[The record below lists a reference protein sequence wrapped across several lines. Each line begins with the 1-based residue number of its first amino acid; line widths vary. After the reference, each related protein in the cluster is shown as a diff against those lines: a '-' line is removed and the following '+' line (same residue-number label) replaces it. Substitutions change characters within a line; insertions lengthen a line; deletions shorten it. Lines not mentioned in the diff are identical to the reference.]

1 MKILFVYFILSFIG
15 IEVNAES
22 VDTLLLKEYK
32 RGYEYVYELIESGCL
47 KDSLTNRSF
56 CSLFFENLWTITV
69 KNEKSYVLYYGYQ
82 IGKEEVT
89 RKEIS
94 NRDLVFNRL
103 FTLDINKNEGP
114 IYKPT
119 DFYTPIYWYFVL
131 VDSLQNKRFEWNSN
145 SKSDDDYSYYFSCV
159 FADYYACLMNIIL
172 YDQYNLEKRASDLW
186 RKSRKNKR

>member
-1 MKILFVYFILSFIG
+1 MKSLFVYFILSFIG

-103 FTLDINKNEGP
+103 FTLDINKNEGV
-114 IYKPT
+114 YG
-119 DFYTPIYWYFVL
+119 
-131 VDSLQNKRFEWNSN
+131 N
-145 SKSDDDYSYYFSCV
+145 
-159 FADYYACLMNIIL
+159 
-172 YDQYNLEKRASDLW
+172 
-186 RKSRKNKR
+186 

>member
-1 MKILFVYFILSFIG
+1 MKILFVYLILSFIG

-69 KNEKSYVLYYGYQ
+69 KNEKSYVLYYGYR

-89 RKEIS
+89 RKEFS
-94 NRDLVFNRL
+94 NCDEVFNRL
-103 FTLDINKNEGP
+103 FTLDINKNEEP
-114 IYKPT
+114 IHKSI
-119 DFYTPIYWYFVL
+119 DIYTPIYWYFVL

-145 SKSDDDYSYYFSCV
+145 SKSDDDYSYYFLGV

-172 YDQYNLEKRASDLW
+172 YDQYNWEK
-186 RKSRKNKR
+186 KH